1 MAIGTVAI
9 GLITFL
15 MTICGMAAL
24 VNFKNCDPLKN
35 PNDQIT
41 RAEQIVPYLIQASV
55 AIFKILALYSRTSHQ
70 FLSII
75 NQT

>member
-1 MAIGTVAI
+1 
-9 GLITFL
+9 

-41 RAEQIVPYLIQASV
+41 RAEQIVPYLIQARV
-55 AIFKILALYSRTSHQ
+55 AIFSKKILLQSFIYQ
-70 FLSII
+70 IFE
-75 NQT
+75 NCNW